1 MFKKIQVFDIFIQ
14 VGDIVLIDFTFKNI
28 RSFKEEVTFSM
39 EVGEGIVEYT
49 KENTISSRDIDVV
62 KSSFI
67 FGGNASGKSNV
78 IRAFQLLRAIIV
90 HGTSSELEAL
100 PVDSFA
106 NREGNTYF
114 KIQFIKNG
122 NLYCYEL
129 DYDAHS
135 INEERLIMND
145 NIIFNRTVD
154 DIIMPSSIKGLKGA
168 LRANQPLL
176 FFAQSNNVPE
186 AKESY
191 EWFAQDILILGLGH
205 NDLCNQELFKPLYT
219 NPNLKEKV
227 LYFLKAADF
236 HIKDINIQES
246 FIPIQENNQNLE
258 SRLLLQFEY
267 EGKEEENF
275 VINYEIESI
284 GMRIFLLLAMMI
296 LDNHHNSKLFLIDDF
311 DCFLHPKLV
320 NMLLRIFNEWNDT
333 GMQFIATTH
342 NTDILDALI
351 RTDQVWFVDKSYYGV
366 STLYS
371 VFDYNELSIKGI
383 KKNYQDGLYGADQ
396 IINDSMIKDILLC

>member
-1 MFKKIQVFDIFIQ
+1 MFKKIQAFDIFIQ
-14 VGDIVLIDFTFKNI
+14 VDDIVLIDFTFKNI
-28 RSFKEEVTFSM
+28 RSLKEEVTFSM
-39 EVGEGIVEYT
+39 EVGVIDYT
-49 KENTISSRDIDVV
+49 KENTVSSDDIEVV

-67 FGGNASGKSNV
+67 LGGNASGKSNV
-78 IRAFQLLRAIIV
+78 IRAFQLLRDIIV
-90 HGTSSELEAL
+90 YGTSSDLESL
-100 PVDSFA
+100 PVDTFA
-106 NREGNTYF
+106 NRAGNTYF
-114 KIQFIKNG
+114 KIRFIKNG

-135 INEERLIMND
+135 INGERLIMND

-154 DIIMPSSIKGLKGA
+154 DIIMPSSIKDLKGA

-191 EWFAQDILILGLGH
+191 EWFTQDILILGLGH
-205 NDLCNQELFKPLYT
+205 NVLCNQELFKPLYT
-219 NPNLKEKV
+219 NPDLKEKV

-236 HIKDINIQES
+236 HIKDIKIQES
-246 FIPIQENNQNLE
+246 FIPIQENNRNLE

-267 EGKEEENF
+267 ECKDSGTF
-275 VINYEIESI
+275 TIDYEVESI
-284 GMRIFLLLAMMI
+284 STRIFMFLAMMI
-296 LDNHHNSKLFLIDDF
+296 LNNYHNSKLFLIDDF

-333 GMQFIATTH
+333 STQLIATIH

>member
-1 MFKKIQVFDIFIQ
+1 
-14 VGDIVLIDFTFKNI
+14 
-28 RSFKEEVTFSM
+28 
-39 EVGEGIVEYT
+39 
-49 KENTISSRDIDVV
+49 
-62 KSSFI
+62 
-67 FGGNASGKSNV
+67 
-78 IRAFQLLRAIIV
+78 
-90 HGTSSELEAL
+90 
-100 PVDSFA
+100 
-106 NREGNTYF
+106 
-114 KIQFIKNG
+114 
-122 NLYCYEL
+122 
-129 DYDAHS
+129 
-135 INEERLIMND
+135 MND

-205 NDLCNQELFKPLYT
+205 NVLCNQELFKPLYT
-219 NPNLKEKV
+219 NPDLKEKV

-236 HIKDINIQES
+236 HIKDIKIQES

-311 DCFLHPKLV
+311 DCFLHSKLV
-320 NMLLRIFNEWNDT
+320 NILLRIFNEWNDT
-333 GMQFIATTH
+333 STQLIATAH
-342 NTDILDALI
+342 NTDILDAPI
-351 RTDQVWFVDKSYYGV
+351 RTDQVWFVDKSYYGI
-366 STLYS
+366 STLDNA
-371 VFDYNELSIKGI
+371 FDYNELSIKDI
-383 KKNYQDGLYGADQ
+383 KKSYQDGLYGADQ
-396 IINDSMIKDILLC
+396 IINDSMIKDILL

>member
-1 MFKKIQVFDIFIQ
+1 
-14 VGDIVLIDFTFKNI
+14 VLIDFTFKNI

-39 EVGEGIVEYT
+39 EVGEGVIDYT
-49 KENTISSRDIDVV
+49 RENTISSGDTKVV

-67 FGGNASGKSNV
+67 FGGNTSGKSNV
-78 IRAFQLLRAIIV
+78 IRAFQLLRDIIV
-90 HGTSSELEAL
+90 YGTSSELEAL

-106 NREGNTYF
+106 NGEGNTYF

-122 NLYCYEL
+122 NLYCYKL

-205 NDLCNQELFKPLYT
+205 N
-219 NPNLKEKV
+219 V
-227 LYFLKAADF
+227 L
-236 HIKDINIQES
+236 
-246 FIPIQENNQNLE
+246 
-258 SRLLLQFEY
+258 
-267 EGKEEENF
+267 
-275 VINYEIESI
+275 
-284 GMRIFLLLAMMI
+284 
-296 LDNHHNSKLFLIDDF
+296 
-311 DCFLHPKLV
+311 
-320 NMLLRIFNEWNDT
+320 
-333 GMQFIATTH
+333 IATTH
-342 NTDILDALI
+342 NTDILDAPI
-351 RTDQVWFVDKSYYGV
+351 RTDQVWFVDKSYYGI
-366 STLYS
+366 STLDNA
-371 VFDYNELSIKGI
+371 FDYNELSIKGI
-383 KKNYQDGLYGADQ
+383 KKSYQDGLYGAIQ
-396 IINDSMIKDILLC
+396 IINDSMIKDILF

>member
-296 LDNHHNSKLFLIDDF
+296 LDNHHNSKLFLYQIV
-311 DCFLHPKLV
+311 L
-320 NMLLRIFNEWNDT
+320 
-333 GMQFIATTH
+333 
-342 NTDILDALI
+342 IL
-351 RTDQVWFVDKSYYGV
+351 
-366 STLYS
+366 
-371 VFDYNELSIKGI
+371 
-383 KKNYQDGLYGADQ
+383 
-396 IINDSMIKDILLC
+396 

>member
-1 MFKKIQVFDIFIQ
+1 M
-14 VGDIVLIDFTFKNI
+14 LIDFTFKNI

-62 KSSFI
+62 KSLFI

-78 IRAFQLLRAIIV
+78 IRAFKLLRAIIA

-100 PVDSFA
+100 PIDTFA
-106 NREGNTYF
+106 NRTSNIYF
-114 KIQFIKNG
+114 KIRFIKNG
-122 NLYCYEL
+122 NLYSYEL
-129 DYDAHS
+129 NYDANN
-135 INEERLIMND
+135 INEECLVVND

-154 DIIMPSSIKGLKGA
+154 NIIMPSSIKGLSGV

-176 FFAQSNNVPE
+176 LFAQINNIPE
-186 AKESY
+186 AKDAY
-191 EWFAQDILILGLGH
+191 EWFAEDILILGLGY
-205 NDLCNQELFKPLYT
+205 NDLCNQKLFKPLYT
-219 NPNLKEKV
+219 NPDLKEKV

-236 HIKDINIQES
+236 HIKDIKIQES

-267 EGKEEENF
+267 ECKDGRSF
-275 VINYEIESI
+275 TIDYEAESI
-284 GMRIFLLLAMMI
+284 STRILLFLSMMI

-320 NMLLRIFNEWNDT
+320 NILLRIFNEWNDT
-333 GMQFIATTH
+333 STQLIATVH
-342 NTDILDALI
+342 NTDILDAPI
-351 RTDQVWFVDKSYYGV
+351 RTDQVWFVDKSYYGI
-366 STLYS
+366 STLDNA
-371 VFDYNELSIKGI
+371 FDYNELSIKDI
-383 KKNYQDGLYGADQ
+383 KKSYQDG
-396 IINDSMIKDILLC
+396 

>member
-1 MFKKIQVFDIFIQ
+1 
-14 VGDIVLIDFTFKNI
+14 
-28 RSFKEEVTFSM
+28 M
-39 EVGEGIVEYT
+39 EVGEGIIEYT

-78 IRAFQLLRAIIV
+78 IRAFQLLRVIIV

-106 NREGNTYF
+106 NGEGNTYF

-122 NLYCYEL
+122 NLYCYKL

-186 AKESY
+186 AKEAY
-191 EWFAQDILILGLGH
+191 EWFAQDTLVLSLR
-205 NDLCNQELFKPLYT
+205 NTDLCDQELFKLLYT
-219 NPNLKEKV
+219 NPNLKDKV

-236 HIKDINIQES
+236 HIKDIKIQES
-246 FIPIQENNQNLE
+246 FIPIQENNRNLE

-267 EGKEEENF
+267 ECKDSGTF
-275 VINYEIESI
+275 TIDYEAESI
-284 GMRIFLLLAMMI
+284 STRIFMFLAMMI
-296 LDNHHNSKLFLIDDF
+296 LNNHHISKLFLIDDF

-342 NTDILDALI
+342 NIDILDAPI
-351 RTDQVWFVDKSYYGV
+351 RTDQVWFVDKSYYGI
-366 STLYS
+366 STLDNA
-371 VFDYNELSIKGI
+371 FDYNELSIKDI
-383 KKNYQDGLYGADQ
+383 KKSYQDGLYGADQ
-396 IINDSMIKDILLC
+396 IINDSMIKDILKKDDSKR

>member
-1 MFKKIQVFDIFIQ
+1 M
-14 VGDIVLIDFTFKNI
+14 LIDFTFKNI

-106 NREGNTYF
+106 NGEGNNYF

-191 EWFAQDILILGLGH
+191 EWFGQDILILGLGH
-205 NDLCNQELFKPLYT
+205 N
-219 NPNLKEKV
+219 V
-227 LYFLKAADF
+227 L
-236 HIKDINIQES
+236 
-246 FIPIQENNQNLE
+246 
-258 SRLLLQFEY
+258 
-267 EGKEEENF
+267 
-275 VINYEIESI
+275 
-284 GMRIFLLLAMMI
+284 
-296 LDNHHNSKLFLIDDF
+296 
-311 DCFLHPKLV
+311 
-320 NMLLRIFNEWNDT
+320 
-333 GMQFIATTH
+333 IAITH
-342 NTDILDALI
+342 NTDILDAPI
-351 RTDQVWFVDKSYYGV
+351 RTDQVWFVDKSYYDI
-366 STLYS
+366 STLDNA
-371 VFDYNELSIKGI
+371 FDYNELSIKGI
-383 KKNYQDGLYGADQ
+383 KKSYQDGLYGAIQ
-396 IINDSMIKDILLC
+396 IINDSMIKDILF

>member
-1 MFKKIQVFDIFIQ
+1 M
-14 VGDIVLIDFTFKNI
+14 LIDFTFKNI

-78 IRAFQLLRAIIV
+78 IRAFQLLRDIIV
-90 HGTSSELEAL
+90 YGTSSDLESL

-106 NREGNTYF
+106 NGEGNTYF
-114 KIQFIKNG
+114 KIRFIKNG
-122 NLYCYEL
+122 NLYSYEL
-129 DYDAHS
+129 NYDANN
-135 INEERLIMND
+135 INEECLVVND

-154 DIIMPSSIKGLKGA
+154 NIIMLSSIKGLSGV

-176 FFAQSNNVPE
+176 LFAHINNIPE
-186 AKESY
+186 AKDAY
-191 EWFAQDILILGLGH
+191 EWFAQDILILGLGY
-205 NDLCNQELFKPLYT
+205 NVLCNQELFKPLYT
-219 NPNLKEKV
+219 NPDLKEKV

-236 HIKDINIQES
+236 HIKDIKIQES

-258 SRLLLQFEY
+258 PRLLLQFEY
-267 EGKEEENF
+267 AGMDGGSF
-275 VINYEIESI
+275 VIDYEAESM
-284 GMRIFLLLAMMI
+284 GTRKLLLLAMMI

-320 NMLLRIFNEWNDT
+320 NILLRIFNEWNDT
-333 GMQFIATTH
+333 STQLIATTH
-342 NTDILDALI
+342 NTDILEAPI
-351 RTDQVWFVDKSYYGV
+351 RTDQVWFVDKSYYGI
-366 STLYS
+366 SNLDNA
-371 VFDYNELSIKGI
+371 FDYNELSIKGI
-383 KKNYQDGLYGADQ
+383 KKSYQDGLYGAIQ
-396 IINDSMIKDILLC
+396 IINDLMIKDILKKDDSKR

>member
-1 MFKKIQVFDIFIQ
+1 M
-14 VGDIVLIDFTFKNI
+14 GCAT
-28 RSFKEEVTFSM
+28 
-39 EVGEGIVEYT
+39 
-49 KENTISSRDIDVV
+49 SRDIDVV

-106 NREGNTYF
+106 NGEGNTYF

-145 NIIFNRTVD
+145 NIIFNRTID
-154 DIIMPSSIKGLKGA
+154 DIIMPSSIKGLKVA
-168 LRANQPLL
+168 LSANQSLL
-176 FFAQSNNVPE
+176 SFAKSSNVSE
-186 AKESY
+186 AKEAY

-219 NPNLKEKV
+219 NPDLKEKV
-227 LYFLKAADF
+227 LYFLKATDF
-236 HIKDINIQES
+236 HIKDIKIQES
-246 FIPIQENNQNLE
+246 FIPIQENNQNSE

-267 EGKEEENF
+267 
-275 VINYEIESI
+275 V
-284 GMRIFLLLAMMI
+284 GMDGGAALLLIM
-296 LDNHHNSKLFLIDDF
+296 KQ
-311 DCFLHPKLV
+311 KV
-320 NMLLRIFNEWNDT
+320 
-333 GMQFIATTH
+333 
-342 NTDILDALI
+342 
-351 RTDQVWFVDKSYYGV
+351 
-366 STLYS
+366 
-371 VFDYNELSIKGI
+371 
-383 KKNYQDGLYGADQ
+383 
-396 IINDSMIKDILLC
+396 

>member
-1 MFKKIQVFDIFIQ
+1 M
-14 VGDIVLIDFTFKNI
+14 LIDFTFKNI

-135 INEERLIMND
+135 I
-145 NIIFNRTVD
+145 II
-154 DIIMPSSIKGLKGA
+154 
-168 LRANQPLL
+168 
-176 FFAQSNNVPE
+176 
-186 AKESY
+186 
-191 EWFAQDILILGLGH
+191 
-205 NDLCNQELFKPLYT
+205 
-219 NPNLKEKV
+219 V
-227 LYFLKAADF
+227 L
-236 HIKDINIQES
+236 
-246 FIPIQENNQNLE
+246 
-258 SRLLLQFEY
+258 
-267 EGKEEENF
+267 
-275 VINYEIESI
+275 
-284 GMRIFLLLAMMI
+284 M
-296 LDNHHNSKLFLIDDF
+296 
-311 DCFLHPKLV
+311 
-320 NMLLRIFNEWNDT
+320 
-333 GMQFIATTH
+333 
-342 NTDILDALI
+342 
-351 RTDQVWFVDKSYYGV
+351 KSV
-366 STLYS
+366 
-371 VFDYNELSIKGI
+371 
-383 KKNYQDGLYGADQ
+383 
-396 IINDSMIKDILLC
+396 

>member
-1 MFKKIQVFDIFIQ
+1 M
-14 VGDIVLIDFTFKNI
+14 LIDFTFKNI

-106 NREGNTYF
+106 NGEGNTYF

-154 DIIMPSSIKGLKGA
+154 NIIMPSSIKGLKGA
-168 LRANQPLL
+168 LRANQSLL
-176 FFAQSNNVPE
+176 SFAQSSNVSE
-186 AKESY
+186 AKEAY

-219 NPNLKEKV
+219 NPDLKEKV
-227 LYFLKAADF
+227 LYFMKAADF
-236 HIKDINIQES
+236 HIKDIKIQES

-258 SRLLLQFEY
+258 PRLILQFEY
-267 EGKEEENF
+267 AGMDGGSF
-275 VINYEIESI
+275 VIDYEAESI
-284 GMRIFLLLAMMI
+284 GTRKLLLLAMMI

-311 DCFLHPKLV
+311 DCFLYPKLV
-320 NMLLRIFNEWNDT
+320 NILLRIFNEWNDT
-333 GMQFIATTH
+333 STQLIATTH
-342 NTDILDALI
+342 NTDILDAPI
-351 RTDQVWFVDKSYYGV
+351 RTDQVWFVDKSYYGI
-366 STLYS
+366 STLDNA
-371 VFDYNELSIKGI
+371 FDYNELSVKGI
-383 KKNYQDGLYGADQ
+383 KKSYQDGLYGAIQ
-396 IINDSMIKDILLC
+396 IINDSMIKDILF

>member
-1 MFKKIQVFDIFIQ
+1 M
-14 VGDIVLIDFTFKNI
+14 
-28 RSFKEEVTFSM
+28 
-39 EVGEGIVEYT
+39 
-49 KENTISSRDIDVV
+49 
-62 KSSFI
+62 
-67 FGGNASGKSNV
+67 

-296 LDNHHNSKLFLIDDF
+296 LDNHHNSKLFLIDNF

-396 IINDSMIKDILLC
+396 IINDSMIKDILL